1 MYKGIYV
8 AMTGAVLRSR
18 ELDVVTNNLANV
30 NTTGFKRS
38 SFASRLYPILEGI
51 QERQPVLYHDARA
64 MTTFT
69 GYKIDTMQGAIKN
82 TGNPFDLAISGEG
95 FFAVQN
101 ERGQNFYTRN
111 GSFGI
116 NRDGYLMTP
125 SGAYVLDRN
134 NQRIQIQG
142 TQVDISPDGN
152 LYVDGNLVTQ
162 IKVAKVENIEHVSDS
177 LFSGLETGIA
187 TGEVLQGSL
196 EMSNVNPIREMVGII
211 TALKQYESAQKVIQS
226 FDDLA
231 KRAVSDIARV

>member
-51 QERQPVLYHDARA
+51 QDRQPVLYQEARA

-69 GYKIDTMQGAIKN
+69 GYKIDTMQGAVKN

-95 FFAVQN
+95 FFVVQN

-162 IKVAKVENIEHVSDS
+162 IKVAKVENLEHVSDS

-211 TALKQYESAQKVIQS
+211 TALKQYESAQKIIQS